1 MTSLSVVDVD
11 GSHCSEPP
19 SEFPLTGTHSSFLR
33 TFIAKVKEDPLGIYV
48 PDSVSSDVPRQVE
61 KVLSYFSET
70 ELMIMVHLIQRSV
83 EKHNIDDSHGLHH
96 HFRVLL
102 NAINIMEDQLRLE
115 ERAPPSAWSP
125 PELLTLRD
133 FQRIVLASAFV
144 HDTIDKKYKAQDYEV
159 IVLGMLEPILGYRDH
174 SPTHVQVRGMVS
186 YIINN
191 ISFSK
196 RREALSRDLVGSSTS
211 QEERPGE
218 FGDLLVNDF
227 TFFPPPCSLGHL
239 DLLRGKRFLLE
250 ACKIVADADVLDA
263 YFPER
268 VIAYQEHS
276 IGVKL
281 EPFIYPN
288 SRKTIANHFVRERSG
303 EPSKEEMDG
312 LSMCRTIWERRV
324 LTYKD
329 MWMRTRKGLEI
340 ATRRHPFA
348 LEQKVLFE
356 RGNLVPY

>member
-1 MTSLSVVDVD
+1 MTPTSDS
-11 GSHCSEPP
+11 
-19 SEFPLTGTHSSFLR
+19 SEFPLTGTSFLR
-33 TFIAKVKEDPLGIYV
+33 TFIADVKEDPLGIYV
-48 PDSVSSDVPRQVE
+48 PDSTSSDVPRQVE

-83 EKHNIDDSHGLHH
+83 EKYNIDDSHGLHH

-102 NAINIMEDQLRLE
+102 NAINIMEDQLRE
-115 ERAPPSAWSP
+115 VERSPPSVWSP

-133 FQRIVLASAFV
+133 FQRIVLASAFI

-196 RREALSRDLVGSSTS
+196 RREALSRDLVDESRG
-211 QEERPGE
+211 ERSGE

-227 TFFPPPCSLGHL
+227 TFFPPPCSLDHL

-281 EPFIYPN
+281 EPFIYP
-288 SRKTIANHFVRERSG
+288 RKTVANYIYNGERSFDTKSPTEDN
-303 EPSKEEMDG
+303 EPTKEEMDG